1 MWSNGHR
8 DQQPQEVQSPAQ
20 ALSGCVTLGE
30 TLHLSE
36 LLCAP
41 LWKVDDTHATLCCV
55 GTQCVE
61 SAQGYA
67 CYIYLHTGRSRT
79 GGLGGVPRDCHIAT
93 FPRTGS
99 RHVQLP
105 SVTLPL
111 WASFKGAQHSLLSI
125 R

>member
-1 MWSNGHR
+1 MWSNGYG

-55 GTQCVE
+55 RTQCVE

-79 GGLGGVPRDCHIAT
+79 GGLGGFLETVISQP
-93 FPRTGS
+93 FPGQVADMSSSPVSPFPSGPHS
-99 RHVQLP
+99 RE
-105 SVTLPL
+105 
-111 WASFKGAQHSLLSI
+111 LSTPC
-125 R
+125 